1 MKHGLPPTFAV
12 PLCSAPSS
20 LPRLQVIRNP
30 FDTIASAH
38 IYKVGGAK
46 LRVDLMQQPDPAET
60 DISSMASSK
69 LASSRK
75 LDCAI
80 HSFFEHV
87 AALEELRTGMGLD
100 ILQVHLSDLVQS
112 PSAELGRLCSFLDL
126 DCGRQYLDI
135 CQAALFKELSRTRE
149 KVPWSQ
155 RQITAVEEQAAQVPS
170 LRRYSFT
177 SE

>member
-1 MKHGLPPTFAV
+1 MQLKHGLPCHTT
-12 PLCSAPSS
+12 PLPPLSP
-20 LPRLQVIRNP
+20 QVIRNP

-46 LRVDLMQQPDPAET
+46 LRVDLMQQPYPAET
-60 DISSMASSK
+60 DLSSTASSQ

-80 HSFFEHV
+80 HNFFEHE
-87 AALEELRTGMGLD
+87 AALEEMRTRMDLD

-112 PSAELGRLCSFLDL
+112 PSAELGRVCTFLDL
-126 DCGRQYLDI
+126 DCGRHYLDA

-155 RQITAVEEQAAQVPS
+155 EQITAVEEQAAQVPS

-177 SE
+177 SK